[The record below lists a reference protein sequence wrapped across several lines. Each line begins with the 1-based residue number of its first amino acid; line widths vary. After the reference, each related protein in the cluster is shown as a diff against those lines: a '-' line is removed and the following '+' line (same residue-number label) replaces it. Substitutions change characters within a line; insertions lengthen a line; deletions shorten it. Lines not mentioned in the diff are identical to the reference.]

1 MNAKRYLCAVD
12 PQYNDSLSPAS
23 KTTLKHQG
31 GPMSKEEVAEV
42 EKDSLPLVLRMR
54 ATTTKL
60 ERNRTGSGF
69 LEILRECSVE
79 QSS

>member
-42 EKDSLPLVLRMR
+42 EKDSRWPLVLRMR
-54 ATTTKL
+54 PHDEAGKKP
-60 ERNRTGSGF
+60 EQEVKSF
-69 LEILRECSVE
+69 LENLTRMLC
-79 QSS
+79 